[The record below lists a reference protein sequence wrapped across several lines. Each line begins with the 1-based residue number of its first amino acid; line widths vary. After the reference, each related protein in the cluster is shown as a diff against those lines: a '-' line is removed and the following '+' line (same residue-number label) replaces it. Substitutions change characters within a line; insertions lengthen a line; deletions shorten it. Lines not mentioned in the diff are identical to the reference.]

1 MTKKQKAQLMERLIE
16 GVKRENEN
24 VYFAETNEGRMA
36 AAQRGMYALGQ
47 IIGLAGGD
55 MFDYRVEAL
64 QAELIEQFGNWAFR
78 PGCWFQ
84 SISDERCAEMA
95 AKNRAAKKEDDE
107 VCR

>member
-1 MTKKQKAQLMERLIE
+1 MTKKQKEQLFKKLIE
-16 GVKRENEN
+16 DVKRENHN
-24 VYFAETNEGRMA
+24 VYYAEVNERRMA

-55 MFDYRVEAL
+55 LLDYRVENL
-64 QAELIEQFGNWAFR
+64 QAELIDKFGEWAFR

-95 AKNRAAKKEDDE
+95 AEHRAYQM
-107 VCR
+107 

>member
-1 MTKKQKAQLMERLIE
+1 MTKKQKAQLLEKLIE
-16 GVKRENEN
+16 DVKRENKN
-24 VYFAETNEGRMA
+24 VYYAETNERRMA

-55 MFDYRVEAL
+55 LFNYNVEAL
-64 QAELIEQFGNWAFR
+64 QAELIDKFGEWAFR

-95 AKNRAAKKEDDE
+95 TKHRAAKKDDE
-107 VCR
+107 Q